1 MKFLHLL
8 LIPVIVG
15 ISTTHSQES
24 ASQFEPASLVLEHEE
39 LEKEANEIYKLSIR
53 TIDKSFTSKQK
64 AILSEYYEDR
74 KDAFVEMLHAG
85 RLIMDGSLLNYVQKL
100 CDDVVAAAGISKVI
114 KVYLVRDET
123 PNAFNMG
130 DDKLFINIGLL
141 YRSQNRDQ
149 LAFVLAHE
157 LGHNELRHG
166 YLKTTEYAEL
176 VVNDSIQKRMRQIS
190 NSRYRQVTELNKL
203 MIPWILGNKE
213 RSRTFEEQADEF
225 GYEILSKGNFEVKRA
240 VSVFD
245 VIENGDHE
253 VRTDPFSL
261 KNLLYLEDN
270 KLNYQ
275 KALTPKVASSLGE
288 FEKVKDTLDDL
299 LRTHPFSVDRKQMF
313 IKRLDAYDSAAITVD
328 DTNYTQIRM
337 WAEIE
342 IIRNAVYRNEVDR
355 AISYMLLAHEEG
367 RNETTNQFMPL
378 SFSYLGWAKLNRRAG
393 KLLNTPSDDKDDS
406 YNELIHFLTE
416 ISPEQCFEIAETW
429 NRKFNGGANNEN
441 TQLSEAIVD
450 FIKKDTENF
459 DLIYQKNKERVDS
472 YPIISILDAI
482 KNI

>member
-8 LIPVIVG
+8 FIPVIVG
-15 ISTTHSQES
+15 ISTTYSQEN
-24 ASQFEPASLVLEHEE
+24 ASQFEPASLILEHEE

-53 TIDKSFTSKQK
+53 SIDKSFTSKQK
-64 AILSEYYEDR
+64 AILAEYYEDR
-74 KDAFVEMLHAG
+74 KNAFVEMLHAG
-85 RLIMDGSLLNYVQKL
+85 RLITDGSLLNYVQEL
-100 CDDVVAAAGISKVI
+100 CDEVVAAAGISKVI

-149 LAFVLAHE
+149 LAFVIAHE

-225 GYEILSKGNFEVKRA
+225 GYEILLSGNFEAKRA

-261 KNLLYLEDN
+261 KDLLYLQDN

-275 KALTPKVASSLGE
+275 RALTPKVASSLGE

-299 LRTHPFSVDRKQMF
+299 LRTHPFSSDRKQMF
-313 IKRLDAYDSAAITVD
+313 INRFDAYDSMAVMVED
-328 DTNYTQIRM
+328 SNYLQIRM

-342 IIRNAVYRNEVDR
+342 IIWNAVHRNKMDR
-355 AISYMLLAHEEG
+355 AIFYMLLAHESG
-367 RNETTNQFMPL
+367 GNETVDQFMPL
-378 SFSYLGWAKLNRRAG
+378 CFSYLGWAKLNRRAG
-393 KLLNTPSDDKDDS
+393 KLVSTPGDDQDDS

-416 ISPEQCFEIAETW
+416 ISPDQCFEIAETW
-429 NRKFNGGANNEN
+429 NSKFNPGASNEN
-441 TQLSEAIVD
+441 AQLSEAIVD
-450 FIKKDTENF
+450 FIEKDTENF
-459 DLIYQKNKERVDS
+459 DLIYQKVKERGDN